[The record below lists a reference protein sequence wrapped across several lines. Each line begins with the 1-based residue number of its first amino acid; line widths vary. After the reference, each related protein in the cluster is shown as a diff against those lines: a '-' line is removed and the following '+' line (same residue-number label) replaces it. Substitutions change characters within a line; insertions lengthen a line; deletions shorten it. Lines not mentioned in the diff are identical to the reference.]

1 VSAATLLISK
11 SGASRAWRPSRT
23 KVKLLI
29 HFPFSFL
36 FSQLSTTSSPPHP
49 SPSSFFSIALLGFLK
64 VLVALKRDKK
74 LQSLCA
80 DPRLQGKKG
89 EPFELHMRFGL
100 HAGWAIE
107 GAVGSR
113 HKVDATYLSPHVN
126 LAARMETAATQY
138 GVPVLMTDSF
148 YQILSTDPRKRCR
161 KLDVITVKGSA
172 TPRSIYTFDAHPGP
186 LSALPSRSAFKTY
199 SADIWKKDKVRR
211 IGMRAEDG
219 ARKSIVV

>member
-1 VSAATLLISK
+1 
-11 SGASRAWRPSRT
+11 
-23 KVKLLI
+23 
-29 HFPFSFL
+29 
-36 FSQLSTTSSPPHP
+36 
-49 SPSSFFSIALLGFLK
+49 
-64 VLVALKRDKK
+64 
-74 LQSLCA
+74 
-80 DPRLQGKKG
+80 
-89 EPFELHMRFGL
+89 MRFGL

-148 YQILSTDPRKRCR
+148 YQILSTDPRKWCR

-199 SADIWKKDKVRR
+199 STDVWKKDKVRKKGGEQNTWPGKYILR
-211 IGMRAEDG
+211 TLALQYAPPQLSLPPFL
-219 ARKSIVV
+219 ARSLPGHPLPTRERRRSGSIPFYFRGRPHELHQWPLGPGRRVLSSV

>member
-1 VSAATLLISK
+1 MVLPLPLSAATSLIST
-11 SGASRAWRPSRT
+11 SGASPEWRPSRI
-23 KVKLLI
+23 KVTY
-29 HFPFSFL
+29 FPPSF
-36 FSQLSTTSSPPHP
+36 T
-49 SPSSFFSIALLGFLK
+49 FFSYLPKINQLPFLLPFIFSSTALLGFLK

-80 DPRLQGKKG
+80 DPRLQGENG

-138 GVPVLMTDSF
+138 GVPVLMTDTF

-211 IGMRAEDG
+211 EREGGWDTQG
-219 ARKSIVV
+219 